1 MCKPQNMTFAGTSAV
16 GLSFIL
22 NTVSVH
28 KRYKCSVTNGIT
40 SKDTKHG
47 AHKLEVANRKYSY

>member
-1 MCKPQNMTFAGTSAV
+1 MTFAGTSAV